1 MTNTRTFVTIVSG
14 LPRSGTSMM
23 MRMLEA
29 GGMPALVDNIR
40 VADQDNPR
48 GYYEFEPVKQT
59 RRDASWIPNAEGK
72 VVKMVYRLLYDLP
85 LDREYRVLV
94 MRRNLD
100 EVLRS
105 QQKMLAKDKRED
117 HIEDAEMAAIYKAE
131 LSRFDAW
138 LAKQPSIKPFNVK
151 YNEMLSDP
159 APIVREIDAFL
170 GGHLDQQA
178 MCAVVDPSLYR
189 NRAPQ
194 SAG

>member
-1 MTNTRTFVTIVSG
+1 
-14 LPRSGTSMM
+14 
-23 MRMLEA
+23 
-29 GGMPALVDNIR
+29 
-40 VADQDNPR
+40 
-48 GYYEFEPVKQT
+48 
-59 RRDASWIPNAEGK
+59 
-72 VVKMVYRLLYDLP
+72 
-85 LDREYRVLV
+85 
-94 MRRNLD
+94 
-100 EVLRS
+100 
-105 QQKMLAKDKRED
+105 
-117 HIEDAEMAAIYKAE
+117 MAAIYKAE